1 LRILE
6 GLGYEADL
14 SINSQRL
21 GVFSSDTWNVSWM
34 LAPRKPYHP
43 DFNQPW
49 KRSESRLWEIPLS
62 CFLVPFT
69 INTGLVFRVRF
80 MKIFFR
86 LLRLESLR
94 FGNPIVYMTHPEDLY
109 ALRSSPNGQRLSW
122 RDLIPSKAHGFG
134 FRHWLAET
142 DPEVIA
148 RLSSEL
154 MQHMRHAMNV
164 RFVTVRKYVAEL
176 EGK

>member
-1 LRILE
+1 SAYQLKSTVRALTKAGHELGCHGLTHRREYYNAMSEEAQEDCLRRATAALSDLIGDPVKFFRAPAFKISGTTLRILE

-69 INTGLVFRVRF
+69 INTGLVFRV
-80 MKIFFR
+80 
-86 LLRLESLR
+86 
-94 FGNPIVYMTHPEDLY
+94 
-109 ALRSSPNGQRLSW
+109 
-122 RDLIPSKAHGFG
+122 
-134 FRHWLAET
+134 
-142 DPEVIA
+142 
-148 RLSSEL
+148 
-154 MQHMRHAMNV
+154 
-164 RFVTVRKYVAEL
+164 
-176 EGK
+176 